1 MAPQNIYDNPIFFEL
16 YSEFPRAKEGEKGAS
31 EWPELLQMLPHD
43 LNGKRVLDLA
53 CGEGWFA
60 RWCVSRGA
68 KTVDACD
75 ISVNMLRKAEG
86 LTKGPKT
93 TSSASTSASSLGECG
108 VGHHGSRVE
117 DPSED
122 GLIKFTRVDLE
133 TLQLPSETF
142 DLVFCGLALHYV
154 KNLGGLMR
162 QVHSSL
168 VPGGLFVYSIEHP
181 FLTAPVSPKFIKTPT
196 TNNNNTS
203 IINKAGGAGAGEVD
217 QWTVDS
223 YFAEGVRSVDWIVDG
238 VIKQHRTLTSY
249 FEAMRE
255 AGFEVEKMDE
265 WGATNQAGRKH
276 PDWVEG
282 VIPRFLLVKARR
294 KGRQARPWGGIAK
307 VFGFSSQ

>member
-1 MAPQNIYDNPIFFEL
+1 MAPQNIYDNPVFFEL
-16 YSEFPRAKEGEKGAS
+16 YSEYPRAKEGEKGAS

-75 ISVNMLRKAEG
+75 ISINMLRKAEG

-93 TSSASTSASSLGECG
+93 TSATVSASGLGG
-108 VGHHGSRVE
+108 GGFGFGGGRGGVE
-117 DPSED
+117 DVEKN
-122 GLIKFTRVDLE
+122 GVINFVRVDLE
-133 TLQLPSETF
+133 TLQLAGETY

-154 KNLGGLMR
+154 KNIGGLMH

-181 FLTAPVSPKFIKTPT
+181 FLTAPTCPGFIQT
-196 TNNNNTS
+196 TNT
-203 IINKAGGAGAGEVD
+203 KTGAGSNNGGGKVD

-223 YFAEGVRSVDWIVDG
+223 YFSEGVRSVDWIVDG

-249 FEAMRE
+249 FESMRE

>member
-1 MAPQNIYDNPIFFEL
+1 MAPQNIYDDPVFFDL
-16 YSEFPRAKEGEKGAS
+16 YSEYPRAKEGEKGAS

-68 KTVDACD
+68 KSVDACD

-93 TSSASTSASSLGECG
+93 TSTTASASALGHLG
-108 VGHHGSRVE
+108 VRGVVGDDV
-117 DPSED
+117 ED
-122 GLIKFTRVDLE
+122 GLIRFTRVDLE
-133 TLQLPSETF
+133 TLQLAAETY

-154 KNLGGLMR
+154 KNLGGLMH

-168 VPGGLFVYSIEHP
+168 VPGGVFVYSIEHP
-181 FLTAPVSPKFIKTPT
+181 FLTAPTCPKFIRTPR
-196 TNNNNTS
+196 TNST
-203 IINKAGGAGAGEVD
+203 GAEPDCGEVD

-223 YFAEGVRSVDWIVDG
+223 YFAEGVRSVDWIVNG

>member
-1 MAPQNIYDNPIFFEL
+1 MAPQNIYDNPVFFEL
-16 YSEFPRAKEGEKGAS
+16 YSEYPRAKEGEKGAS

-93 TSSASTSASSLGECG
+93 MSAMTSAAGLGEYG
-108 VGHHGSRVE
+108 GSGA
-117 DPSED
+117 ED
-122 GLIKFTRVDLE
+122 GLIRFTRVDLE
-133 TLQLPSETF
+133 TLQLAGETY

-181 FLTAPVSPKFIKTPT
+181 FLTAPVCPGFITTPT
-196 TNNNNTS
+196 TNKT
-203 IINKAGGAGAGEVD
+203 GAGPSGEVD

-265 WGATNQAGRKH
+265 WGATSQAGRKH

>member
-1 MAPQNIYDNPIFFEL
+1 MAPQNIYDNPVFFEL
-16 YSEFPRAKEGEKGAS
+16 YSEYPRAKEGEKGAS

-68 KTVDACD
+68 KSVDACD
-75 ISVNMLRKAEG
+75 ISINMLRKAEG

-93 TSSASTSASSLGECG
+93 TSTTISASGLGEYVGAGARG
-108 VGHHGSRVE
+108 VQDV
-117 DPSED
+117 ED
-122 GLIKFTRVDLE
+122 GLIRFTRVDLE
-133 TLQLPSETF
+133 TLQLASETY

-154 KNLGGLMR
+154 KNLAGLMH

-168 VPGGLFVYSIEHP
+168 VPGGQFVYSIEHP
-181 FLTAPVSPKFIKTPT
+181 FLTAPTCPKFIRTPT
-196 TNNNNTS
+196 TT
-203 IINKAGGAGAGEVD
+203 KTAAGSNDGEVD

-223 YFAEGVRSVDWIVDG
+223 YFAEGMRSVDWIVDG

>member
-1 MAPQNIYDNPIFFEL
+1 MAPQNIYDDPVFFDL
-16 YSEFPRAKEGEKGAS
+16 YSEYPRAKEGEKGAS

-68 KTVDACD
+68 KSVDACD

-93 TSSASTSASSLGECG
+93 TSTTTTSALGLGAYGGGGARG
-108 VGHHGSRVE
+108 VGADDV
-117 DPSED
+117 ED
-122 GLIKFTRVDLE
+122 GLIRFTRVDLE
-133 TLQLPSETF
+133 TLQLAAETY

-154 KNLGGLMR
+154 KNLAGLMH
-162 QVHSSL
+162 QAHSSL
-168 VPGGLFVYSIEHP
+168 VPGGVFVYSIEHP
-181 FLTAPVSPKFIKTPT
+181 FLTAPTCPKFIRTPRT
-196 TNNNNTS
+196 NTNNST
-203 IINKAGGAGAGEVD
+203 AQPDGGEEVD

-223 YFAEGVRSVDWIVDG
+223 YFTEGVRSVDWIVNG

>member
-1 MAPQNIYDNPIFFEL
+1 MAPQNIYDNPVFFEL
-16 YSEFPRAKEGEKGAS
+16 YSEYPRAKEGEKGAS

-68 KTVDACD
+68 KAVDACD
-75 ISVNMLRKAEG
+75 ISINMLRKAEG
-86 LTKGPKT
+86 LTKGPKA
-93 TSSASTSASSLGECG
+93 TSATTSASGLGEFGGGGGRG
-108 VGHHGSRVE
+108 VGDV
-117 DPSED
+117 ED
-122 GLIKFTRVDLE
+122 GLIRFTRVDLE
-133 TLQLPSETF
+133 TLQLAGETY

-154 KNLGGLMR
+154 KNIGELMR

-168 VPGGLFVYSIEHP
+168 VPGGVFVYSIEHP
-181 FLTAPVSPKFIKTPT
+181 FLTAPTCPGFIRTPNANANANTNT
-196 TNNNNTS
+196 TNT
-203 IINKAGGAGAGEVD
+203 NKTGDEVD

-249 FEAMRE
+249 FESMRE

-307 VFGFSSQ
+307 VFGFSSQYF

>member
-1 MAPQNIYDNPIFFEL
+1 MAPQNIYDNPVFFEL
-16 YSEFPRAKEGEKGAS
+16 YSEYPRAKEGEKGAS

-68 KTVDACD
+68 KSVDACD

-93 TSSASTSASSLGECG
+93 TSTTSTTSTSAYGGG
-108 VGHHGSRVE
+108 VIVGGRGRGVE
-117 DPSED
+117 DVED
-122 GLIKFTRVDLE
+122 GLVRFTRVDLE
-133 TLQLPSETF
+133 TLQLAGETY

-154 KNLGGLMR
+154 KNLGGLMH

-168 VPGGLFVYSIEHP
+168 VPGGVFVYSIEHP
-181 FLTAPVSPKFIKTPT
+181 FLTAPTCPKFIRTPAPPNKTAAEPG
-196 TNNNNTS
+196 NDDD
-203 IINKAGGAGAGEVD
+203 EVD

>member
-1 MAPQNIYDNPIFFEL
+1 
-16 YSEFPRAKEGEKGAS
+16 
-31 EWPELLQMLPHD
+31 MLPHD

-68 KTVDACD
+68 KSVDACD
-75 ISVNMLRKAEG
+75 ISINMLRKAEG

-93 TSSASTSASSLGECG
+93 TSTTITPALGLGTYGG
-108 VGHHGSRVE
+108 VGGRGVE
-117 DPSED
+117 DIED
-122 GLIKFTRVDLE
+122 GIIRFTRVDLE
-133 TLQLPSETF
+133 TLQLAGETY

-154 KNLGGLMR
+154 KNLGSLMH

-168 VPGGLFVYSIEHP
+168 VPGGVFVYSIEHP
-181 FLTAPVSPKFIKTPT
+181 FLTAPTCPKFIKTPP
-196 TNNNNTS
+196 TNRP
-203 IINKAGGAGAGEVD
+203 GAGSNNGEVD

>member
-1 MAPQNIYDNPIFFEL
+1 MAPQNIYDDPVFFEL
-16 YSEFPRAKEGEKGAS
+16 YSEYPRAKEGEKGAS

-68 KTVDACD
+68 KSVDACD

-93 TSSASTSASSLGECG
+93 TSTTTTPALG
-108 VGHHGSRVE
+108 VGGRGVE
-117 DPSED
+117 DVED
-122 GLIKFTRVDLE
+122 GIIRFTRVDLE
-133 TLQLPSETF
+133 TLQLAGETY

-154 KNLGGLMR
+154 KNLNGLMH

-168 VPGGLFVYSIEHP
+168 VPGGVFVYSIEHP
-181 FLTAPVSPKFIKTPT
+181 FLTAPTCPKFIKTPT
-196 TNNNNTS
+196 NNKTTAEPS
-203 IINKAGGAGAGEVD
+203 EGEVD

-223 YFAEGVRSVDWIVDG
+223 YFSEGVRSVDWIVDG

-294 KGRQARPWGGIAK
+294 KGREARPWGAIAK

>member
-1 MAPQNIYDNPIFFEL
+1 MAPQNIYDNPVFFEL
-16 YSEFPRAKEGEKGAS
+16 YSEYPRAKEGEKGAS

-68 KTVDACD
+68 KAVDACD
-75 ISVNMLRKAEG
+75 ISINMLRKAEG
-86 LTKGPKT
+86 LTKGPKA
-93 TSSASTSASSLGECG
+93 TSATTSASGLGEFGGGGGRG
-108 VGHHGSRVE
+108 VGDV
-117 DPSED
+117 ED
-122 GLIKFTRVDLE
+122 GLIRFTRVDLE
-133 TLQLPSETF
+133 TLQLAGETY

-154 KNLGGLMR
+154 KNIGGLMR

-168 VPGGLFVYSIEHP
+168 VPGGVFVYSIEHP
-181 FLTAPVSPKFIKTPT
+181 FLTAPTCPGFIRTPNANTNSTNTANTNTNKT
-196 TNNNNTS
+196 
-203 IINKAGGAGAGEVD
+203 GDEVD

-249 FEAMRE
+249 FESMRE

-307 VFGFSSQ
+307 VFGFSSQYF

>member
-1 MAPQNIYDNPIFFEL
+1 MAPQNIYDNPVFFEL
-16 YSEFPRAKEGEKGAS
+16 YSEYPRAKEGEKGAS

-68 KTVDACD
+68 KAVDACD
-75 ISVNMLRKAEG
+75 ISINMLRKAEG

-93 TSSASTSASSLGECG
+93 TSATVSTSALGSFG
-108 VGHHGSRVE
+108 GFGGRGVE
-117 DPSED
+117 DVED
-122 GLIKFTRVDLE
+122 GLIRFVRVDLE
-133 TLQLPSETF
+133 TLQLAGETY

-154 KNLGGLMR
+154 KNISGLMH

-181 FLTAPVSPKFIKTPT
+181 FLTAPTCPKFITTPT
-196 TNNNNTS
+196 PNNNNS
-203 IINKAGGAGAGEVD
+203 NSNNNKTGGSGEVD

>member
-1 MAPQNIYDNPIFFEL
+1 L
-16 YSEFPRAKEGEKGAS
+16 
-31 EWPELLQMLPHD
+31 
-43 LNGKRVLDLA
+43 
-53 CGEGWFA
+53 
-60 RWCVSRGA
+60 
-68 KTVDACD
+68 
-75 ISVNMLRKAEG
+75 G
-86 LTKGPKT
+86 LGTYG
-93 TSSASTSASSLGECG
+93 G
-108 VGHHGSRVE
+108 VGGRGVE
-117 DPSED
+117 DIED
-122 GLIKFTRVDLE
+122 GIIRFARVDLE
-133 TLQLPSETF
+133 TLQLAGETY

-154 KNLGGLMR
+154 KNLGSLMH

-168 VPGGLFVYSIEHP
+168 VPGGVFVYSIEHP
-181 FLTAPVSPKFIKTPT
+181 FLTAPTCPKFIKTPP
-196 TNNNNTS
+196 TNRPGAESNN
-203 IINKAGGAGAGEVD
+203 GEVD

>member
-16 YSEFPRAKEGEKGAS
+16 YSEYPRAKEGEKGAS

-93 TSSASTSASSLGECG
+93 TSATVSASGLGECG
-108 VGHHGSRVE
+108 SVGGGVE
-117 DPSED
+117 GEEN
-122 GLIKFTRVDLE
+122 GVINFTRVDLE
-133 TLQLPSETF
+133 TLQLPGETY

-168 VPGGLFVYSIEHP
+168 MPGGLFVYSIEHP
-181 FLTAPVSPKFIKTPT
+181 FLTAPVCPKFIKTAT
-196 TNNNNTS
+196 A
-203 IINKAGGAGAGEVD
+203 KAGATVGDSGEVD

-223 YFAEGVRSVDWIVDG
+223 YFAEGVRSVDWIIDG

-249 FEAMRE
+249 FESMRE

-265 WGATNQAGRKH
+265 WGATNQSGRKH

>member
-1 MAPQNIYDNPIFFEL
+1 MAPQNIYDDPVFFDL
-16 YSEFPRAKEGEKGAS
+16 YSEYPRAKEGEKGAS

-68 KTVDACD
+68 KSVDACD

-93 TSSASTSASSLGECG
+93 TSVTASTSALGHLGHLG
-108 VGHHGSRVE
+108 V
-117 DPSED
+117 ED
-122 GLIKFTRVDLE
+122 GLIRFTRVDLE
-133 TLQLPSETF
+133 TLQLAAETY

-154 KNLGGLMR
+154 KNLGGLMH

-168 VPGGLFVYSIEHP
+168 VPGGVFVYSIEHP
-181 FLTAPVSPKFIKTPT
+181 FLTAPTCPKFITTPR
-196 TNNNNTS
+196 TNNT
-203 IINKAGGAGAGEVD
+203 GAGPDGGEVD

-223 YFAEGVRSVDWIVDG
+223 YFAEGVRSVDWIVNG

>member
-1 MAPQNIYDNPIFFEL
+1 MAPQNIYDNPVFFEL
-16 YSEFPRAKEGEKGAS
+16 YSEYPRAKEGEKGAS

-68 KTVDACD
+68 KSVDACD

-93 TSSASTSASSLGECG
+93 TSAVTSASGLGEYG
-108 VGHHGSRVE
+108 GS
-117 DPSED
+117 DAED
-122 GLIKFTRVDLE
+122 GLIRFTRVDLE
-133 TLQLPSETF
+133 TLQLAGETY

-168 VPGGLFVYSIEHP
+168 VPGGSFVYSIEHP
-181 FLTAPVSPKFIKTPT
+181 FLTAPKCPGFITTPT
-196 TNNNNTS
+196 
-203 IINKAGGAGAGEVD
+203 NKTGAGSNGEVD

-307 VFGFSSQ
+307 VFGFSTR

>member
-16 YSEFPRAKEGEKGAS
+16 YSEYPRAKEGEKGAS

-93 TSSASTSASSLGECG
+93 TSSAATSAATSASTLAECG
-108 VGHHGSRVE
+108 GGVV
-117 DPSED
+117 DPGED
-122 GLIKFTRVDLE
+122 GLIKFVRVDLE
-133 TLQLPSETF
+133 TLQLPGETY

-181 FLTAPVSPKFIKTPT
+181 FLTAPVCPKFIRTPT
-196 TNNNNTS
+196 ANNNNSS
-203 IINKAGGAGAGEVD
+203 IKAAGDEVD

-223 YFAEGVRSVDWIVDG
+223 YFAEGVRSVDWIIDG

>member
-1 MAPQNIYDNPIFFEL
+1 MAPQNIYDNPVFFEL
-16 YSEFPRAKEGEKGAS
+16 YSEYPRAKEGEKGAS

-68 KTVDACD
+68 KAVDACD
-75 ISVNMLRKAEG
+75 ISINMLRKAEG
-86 LTKGPKT
+86 LTKGPKA
-93 TSSASTSASSLGECG
+93 TSATTSASGLGEFGGGGGRG
-108 VGHHGSRVE
+108 VGDV
-117 DPSED
+117 ED
-122 GLIKFTRVDLE
+122 GLIRFTRVDLE
-133 TLQLPSETF
+133 TLQLAGETY

-154 KNLGGLMR
+154 KNIGGLMR

-168 VPGGLFVYSIEHP
+168 VPGGVFVYSIEHP
-181 FLTAPVSPKFIKTPT
+181 FLTAPTCPGFIRTPNANTNSTNTCNTNTNKT
-196 TNNNNTS
+196 
-203 IINKAGGAGAGEVD
+203 GDEVD

-249 FEAMRE
+249 FESMRE

-307 VFGFSSQ
+307 VFGFSSQYF